1 MWSSIYHEKVPR
13 YSDKVYK
20 MAEYFHQHYM
30 YLKTL
35 SFEEIEQCKIDW
47 TAYRVPMNYKDRVLK
62 INPTMSEEEF
72 EKEFNSPYK
81 IKKYHYNF
89 R

>member
-1 MWSSIYHEKVPR
+1 
-13 YSDKVYK
+13 